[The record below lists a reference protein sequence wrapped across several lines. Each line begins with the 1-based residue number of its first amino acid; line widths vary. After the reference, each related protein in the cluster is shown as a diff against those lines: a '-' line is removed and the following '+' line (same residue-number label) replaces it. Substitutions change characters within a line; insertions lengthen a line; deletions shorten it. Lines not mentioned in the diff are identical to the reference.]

1 MASFIGIPFLYNYV
15 VVFWHGDQG
24 DPMAIG
30 ISILFLLINTFRLT
44 YDYKINVWLSANEY
58 VQYVA
63 GLVFIILGFFSIRK
77 NYLKRRNKNL
87 DAQGVKEV
95 ESDETKIIYP
105 IQLIV
110 KGLGLNAINPGVLM
124 FWIAACTYATNELK
138 LTDVK
143 LFTFF
148 GITLLTMFS
157 VDVLKIYFSIKLKE
171 KLTNNTL
178 SIIGILIGCLLM
190 FFGLAIFF
198 KDSI

>member
-1 MASFIGIPFLYNYV
+1 
-15 VVFWHGDQG
+15 
-24 DPMAIG
+24 
-30 ISILFLLINTFRLT
+30 
-44 YDYKINVWLSANEY
+44 
-58 VQYVA
+58 
-63 GLVFIILGFFSIRK
+63 
-77 NYLKRRNKNL
+77 
-87 DAQGVKEV
+87 
-95 ESDETKIIYP
+95 
-105 IQLIV
+105 
-110 KGLGLNAINPGVLM
+110 M

-157 VDVLKIYFSIKLKE
+157 VDVLKIYFSSKLKE

-198 KDSI
+198 KDSL